1 MSDPASVQTR
11 VSIPLSEP
19 CIGGNA
25 RAYLEECLQ
34 TNYVSSIGPF
44 VERFEKEFAAYVGSA
59 YAVACASGTAA
70 IHTAMRLLEVEPGDE
85 VMVATLTFVA
95 SANPIQYE
103 RAVPVLV
110 DSEAETWNMDPQL
123 VAEELDRRARR
134 GLRLPKAVEAV
145 HILGHPARLEPLV
158 EACARHGV
166 ALFED
171 ASEALGARYASG
183 AFAGRHVGTI
193 GRLGCFSFNG
203 NKIMTTGS
211 GGMITT
217 DDPALARRAK
227 HLTTQARLPGV
238 EYRHDEVGYNYRL
251 SNLSAAL
258 GVAQLEQLPDFLAR
272 KRRLAARYDA
282 ALAGLPRLQ
291 APPRAA
297 WAEPTFWLYTVTLD
311 EGAGPGPRDLLETL
325 RAAGVESRPIWSP
338 LHTMPMY
345 RDAPRLG
352 GAVAESLFAAALSL
366 PSSVGLTGE
375 QQDEVVRALR
385 THAASR

>member
-103 RAVPVLV
+103 RALPVLV